1 MAEHILAKLDPK
13 ILGERLKSARRDLGL
28 TQEVVADRLGFV
40 RTTVVA
46 IEKGE
51 RRVTA
56 DELLAFAKCYGRNLS
71 ELVRHSGFSEAL
83 TPQFRAA
90 LPNSQLETPLP
101 EEQLLRVCHD
111 LEARAEDYL
120 ELEELCQAPM
130 PRDYPKQYPL
140 EDSRV
145 GPEQFAEDV
154 AQEERNRLGLGDA
167 PISDLR
173 AVFEEA
179 VGLRVFF
186 FQMLPSVAGIFGY
199 NDRLG
204 GCIGVNISHPWYRGN
219 WSLAHEYAHFLTTR
233 FYADVDIMQRGRW
246 GKLRA
251 ERFADAFAAN
261 FLMPRSG
268 VNRRL
273 SEVEMSRKER
283 ITIADLVTLA
293 DYFGV
298 SVQAMCL
305 RLENLKRVQSGS
317 WDRLRACLRIESGPA
332 AVDFGGGQGG
342 EACASPQRAAMAE
355 PTPANAK
362 RRAEGP
368 LSILRQALKP
378 GDFKPDKARQAL
390 GLLRSAK
397 RHAEWPV
404 RYLLLAKAAYEKGEL
419 SENQLAKKLRADI
432 VSAREIMDELDSLVI
447 SEEGEDFSIIP
458 VDLAS
463 PVSAA

>member
-1 MAEHILAKLDPK
+1 MSASILDKIDSK
-13 ILGERLKSARRDLGL
+13 ILGERLKSARRALGL
-28 TQEVVADRLGFV
+28 TQEAVADKLGFV

-56 DELLAFAKCYGRNLS
+56 DELFAFAKCYARNVS
-71 ELVRHSGFSEAL
+71 ELVKQSAFTEAL

-101 EEQLLRVCHD
+101 EDQLMRVCHE
-111 LEARAEDYL
+111 LESRAEDYL
-120 ELEELCQAPM
+120 ELEQMCNAPL
-130 PRDYPKQYPL
+130 PKDYPKQYPL
-140 EDSRV
+140 DDSRV
-145 GPEQFAEDV
+145 SPEQFAEDV

-186 FQMLPSVAGIFGY
+186 YEMPSSVAGIFGY

-204 GCIGVNISHPWYRGN
+204 GCIGVSIRHPWYCGN
-219 WSLAHEYAHFLTTR
+219 WSLAHEYGHFLTTR
-233 FYADVDIMQRGRW
+233 FYADVDVMQKGRW
-246 GKLRA
+246 GKHRA
-251 ERFADAFAAN
+251 ERFADCFAAN

-283 ITIADLVTLA
+283 VTIADLVTLS

-305 RLENLKRVQSGS
+305 RLENLKRIQTGS
-317 WDRLRACLRIESGPA
+317 WERLRA
-332 AVDFGGGQGG
+332 
-342 EACASPQRAAMAE
+342 
-355 PTPANAK
+355 
-362 RRAEGP
+362 
-368 LSILRQALKP
+368 

-390 GLLRSAK
+390 GLLRSDK
-397 RHAEWPV
+397 RHSAWPG
-404 RYLLLAKAAYEKGEL
+404 RYLLLAKAAFEKGEI
-419 SENQLAKKLRADI
+419 SENQLAKKLRVDI
-432 VSAREIMDELDSLVI
+432 VSAREIMQELDSLVV
-447 SEEGEDFSIIP
+447 SEEGEAFSIIP
-458 VDLAS
+458 VDLES
-463 PVSAA
+463 PVSSI

>member
-1 MAEHILAKLDPK
+1 MSENILEKLEPK
-13 ILGERLKSARRDLGL
+13 VLGERLKSARRALGL
-28 TQEVVADRLGFV
+28 TQEAVADRLGFV

-51 RRVTA
+51 RRITP
-56 DELLAFAKCYGRNLS
+56 DELFAFAKCYARSVS
-71 ELVRHSGFSEAL
+71 ELVKQTAFTEAL

-101 EEQLLRVCHD
+101 EDQLLKVCHE
-111 LEARAEDYL
+111 LEARAEDYS
-120 ELEELCQAPM
+120 ELEQICDAPL
-130 PRDYPKQYPL
+130 PKDYPNQYPL
-140 EDSRV
+140 DDSRV
-145 GPEQFAEDV
+145 SPEQLAEDV

-186 FQMLPSVAGIFGY
+186 YAMPASVAGIFGY

-219 WSLAHEYAHFLTTR
+219 WSLAHGYGHFLTTR
-233 FYADVDIMQRGRW
+233 FYADVDIMQKGRW
-246 GKLRA
+246 GKYRA
-251 ERFADAFAAN
+251 ERFADCFAAN

-273 SEVEMSRKER
+273 SEVEMSRKSS

-305 RLENLKRVQSGS
+305 RLETLKRIQSGT
-317 WDRLRACLRIESGPA
+317 WDRLKA
-332 AVDFGGGQGG
+332 
-342 EACASPQRAAMAE
+342 
-355 PTPANAK
+355 
-362 RRAEGP
+362 
-368 LSILRQALKP
+368 

-390 GLLRSAK
+390 GLLRADK
-397 RHAEWPV
+397 RHSEWPI
-404 RYLLLAKAAYEKGEL
+404 RYLLLAKSAFEKGEL
-419 SENQLAKKLRADI
+419 SETQLAKKLRTDI
-432 VSAREIMDELDSLVI
+432 VGAREIMDELDNLVVADNG
-447 SEEGEDFSIIP
+447 EEFSIIP
-458 VDLAS
+458 VNLAS
-463 PVSAA
+463 PVSAG

>member
-1 MAEHILAKLDPK
+1 MSENILEKIDPK
-13 ILGERLKSARRDLGL
+13 ILGERLKSARRALGL
-28 TQEVVADRLGFV
+28 TQEAVADRLGFV

-56 DELLAFAKCYGRNLS
+56 DELLAFAKCYARNVS
-71 ELVRHSGFSEAL
+71 ELIKQSAFTEAL

-101 EEQLLRVCHD
+101 EAELLKVCHD
-111 LEARAEDYL
+111 LEARAEDYF
-120 ELEELCQAPM
+120 ELEQICNAPL
-130 PRDYPKQYPL
+130 PKDYPNQYPL
-140 EDSRV
+140 DDSRV
-145 GPEQFAEDV
+145 SPEQFAEDV

-186 FQMLPSVAGIFGY
+186 YEMPSSVAGIFGY

-204 GCIGVNISHPWYRGN
+204 GCIGVNIEHPWY
-219 WSLAHEYAHFLTTR
+219 LAHEFGHFLTTR
-233 FYADVDIMQRGRW
+233 FYADVDIMQKGRW
-246 GKLRA
+246 GKHRA
-251 ERFADAFAAN
+251 ERFADCFAAN

-273 SEVEMSRKER
+273 SEVEMSRKES

-305 RLENLKRVQSGS
+305 RLESLKRIQLGS
-317 WDRLRACLRIESGPA
+317 WDRLKAG
-332 AVDFGGGQGG
+332 
-342 EACASPQRAAMAE
+342 
-355 PTPANAK
+355 N
-362 RRAEGP
+362 
-368 LSILRQALKP
+368 
-378 GDFKPDKARQAL
+378 FKPDKARQAL
-390 GLLRSAK
+390 GLLRSDK
-397 RHAEWPV
+397 RHSAWPV
-404 RYLLLAKAAYEKGEL
+404 RYLLLAKSAFEKGEL

-432 VSAREIMDELDSLVI
+432 VSAREIMGELDSLVVAENG
-447 SEEGEDFSIIP
+447 EEFSIIP

-463 PVSAA
+463 PVSVS

>member
-1 MAEHILAKLDPK
+1 MSENILEKIDPK
-13 ILGERLKSARRDLGL
+13 ILGERLKSARRALGL
-28 TQEVVADRLGFV
+28 TQEAVADRLGFV

-56 DELLAFAKCYGRNLS
+56 DELLAFAKCYARNVS
-71 ELVRHSGFSEAL
+71 ELIKQSAFTEAL

-101 EEQLLRVCHD
+101 EAELLKVCHD
-111 LEARAEDYL
+111 LEARAEDYF
-120 ELEELCQAPM
+120 ELEQICNAPL
-130 PRDYPKQYPL
+130 PKDYPNQYPL
-140 EDSRV
+140 DDSRV
-145 GPEQFAEDV
+145 SPEQFAEDV

-186 FQMLPSVAGIFGY
+186 YEMPSSVAGIFGY

-204 GCIGVNISHPWYRGN
+204 GCIGVNIEHPWYRGN
-219 WSLAHEYAHFLTTR
+219 WSLAHEFGHFLTTR
-233 FYADVDIMQRGRW
+233 FYADVDIMQKGRW
-246 GKLRA
+246 GKHRA
-251 ERFADAFAAN
+251 ERFADCFAAN

-273 SEVEMSRKER
+273 SEVEMSRKES

-305 RLENLKRVQSGS
+305 RLESLKRIQLGS
-317 WDRLRACLRIESGPA
+317 WDRLKAG
-332 AVDFGGGQGG
+332 
-342 EACASPQRAAMAE
+342 
-355 PTPANAK
+355 N
-362 RRAEGP
+362 
-368 LSILRQALKP
+368 
-378 GDFKPDKARQAL
+378 FKPDKARQAL
-390 GLLRSAK
+390 GLLRSDK
-397 RHAEWPV
+397 RHSAWPV
-404 RYLLLAKAAYEKGEL
+404 RYLLLAKSAFEKGEL

-432 VSAREIMDELDSLVI
+432 VSAREIMGELDSLVVAENG
-447 SEEGEDFSIIP
+447 EEFSIIP

-463 PVSAA
+463 PVSVS

>member
-1 MAEHILAKLDPK
+1 MPDNVLDKIDPK
-13 ILGERLKSARRDLGL
+13 ILGERLKSARRAFGL
-28 TQEVVADRLGFV
+28 TQEAVADKLGFV

-51 RRVTA
+51 RHVAA
-56 DELLAFAKCYGRNLS
+56 DELIAFARCYGRNVS
-71 ELVRHSGFSEAL
+71 ELVKQSAFTEAL

-101 EEQLLRVCHD
+101 EDQLFRACHE

-120 ELEELCQAPM
+120 ELEQICKAPL
-130 PRDYPKQYPL
+130 PQNYQKPYPL
-140 EDSRV
+140 EDSLIS
-145 GPEQFAEDV
+145 PEQFAEDV

-173 AVFEEA
+173 AVFEAA

-186 FQMLPSVAGIFGY
+186 YEMPPFIAGIFGF

-204 GCIGVNISHPWYRGN
+204 GCIGVNIKQPWYRGN
-219 WSLAHEYAHFLTTR
+219 WSLAHECGHFLTTR
-233 FYADVDIMQRGRW
+233 FYADVDIMQKGRW
-246 GKLRA
+246 GKHRA
-251 ERFADAFAAN
+251 ERFADSFAAN

-305 RLENLKRVQSGS
+305 RLEVLKRIPTGS
-317 WDRLRACLRIESGPA
+317 WDRLKA
-332 AVDFGGGQGG
+332 
-342 EACASPQRAAMAE
+342 
-355 PTPANAK
+355 
-362 RRAEGP
+362 
-368 LSILRQALKP
+368 
-378 GDFKPDKARQAL
+378 GDFKPDKARQVL
-390 GLLRSAK
+390 GLLRSDR
-397 RHAEWPV
+397 RHSKWPS
-404 RYLLLAKAAYEKGEL
+404 RYLLLAKAALEMGEL
-419 SENQLAKKLRADI
+419 SESQVAKKLRTDI
-432 VSAREIMDELDSLVI
+432 VSAREIMQELDSLVVY
-447 SEEGEDFSIIP
+447 EEGEQFSVIP

-463 PVSAA
+463 PVSAE

>member
-1 MAEHILAKLDPK
+1 MPDNILEKLDPK
-13 ILGERLKSARRDLGL
+13 SLGERLKSARRAVGL
-28 TQEVVADRLGFV
+28 TQEAVADRLGLV

-51 RRVTA
+51 RRVTS
-56 DELLAFAKCYGRNLS
+56 DELFAFAKCYARNVS
-71 ELVRHSGFSEAL
+71 ELVKQTAFTEAL

-101 EEQLLRVCHD
+101 EEQLLKVCHE
-111 LEARAEDYL
+111 LEARAEDYF
-120 ELEELCQAPM
+120 ELEQICEASLPK
-130 PRDYPKQYPL
+130 DYPNQYPL
-140 EDSRV
+140 DDSRIS
-145 GPEQFAEDV
+145 PEQLAEDV

-186 FQMLPSVAGIFGY
+186 YAMPASVAGIFGY

-219 WSLAHEYAHFLTTR
+219 WSLAHEYGHFLTTR
-233 FYADVDIMQRGRW
+233 FYADVDLMQKGRW
-246 GKLRA
+246 GKYRA
-251 ERFADAFAAN
+251 ERFADCFAAN

-273 SEVEMSRKER
+273 SEVEMSRKSS

-305 RLENLKRVQSGS
+305 RLEMLKRIQSGA
-317 WDRLRACLRIESGPA
+317 WDRLKA
-332 AVDFGGGQGG
+332 
-342 EACASPQRAAMAE
+342 
-355 PTPANAK
+355 
-362 RRAEGP
+362 
-368 LSILRQALKP
+368 

-390 GLLRSAK
+390 GLLRSDK
-397 RHAEWPV
+397 RHSEWPV
-404 RYLLLAKAAYEKGEL
+404 RYLLLAKTAFEKGDL
-419 SENQLAKKLRADI
+419 SESQLAKKLRTDI
-432 VSAREIMDELDSLVI
+432 VGAREIMDELDNLVVADNG
-447 SEEGEDFSIIP
+447 EEFSIIP

-463 PVSAA
+463 PVSVG

>member
-1 MAEHILAKLDPK
+1 MSENILEKIDPK
-13 ILGERLKSARRDLGL
+13 ILGERLKSARRALGL
-28 TQEVVADRLGFV
+28 TQEAVADRLGFV

-51 RRVTA
+51 RRVTT
-56 DELLAFAKCYGRNLS
+56 DELLTFAKCYARNVS
-71 ELVRHSGFSEAL
+71 ELVKQSAFTEAL

-101 EEQLLRVCHD
+101 EDQLMRVCHD
-111 LEARAEDYL
+111 LESRAEDYI
-120 ELEELCQAPM
+120 ELEQMCNAPL
-130 PRDYPKQYPL
+130 PKDYPKQYPL
-140 EDSRV
+140 DDSRIS
-145 GPEQFAEDV
+145 PEQFAEDV

-186 FQMLPSVAGIFGY
+186 YEMPSSVAGIFGY

-204 GCIGVNISHPWYRGN
+204 GCIGVNIGHPWYRGN
-219 WSLAHEYAHFLTTR
+219 WSLAHEYGHFLTTR
-233 FYADVDIMQRGRW
+233 FYADVDIMQKGRW
-246 GKLRA
+246 GKQRA
-251 ERFADAFAAN
+251 ERFADSFAAN

-305 RLENLKRVQSGS
+305 RLENLKRIQAGS
-317 WDRLRACLRIESGPA
+317 WDRLKA
-332 AVDFGGGQGG
+332 
-342 EACASPQRAAMAE
+342 
-355 PTPANAK
+355 
-362 RRAEGP
+362 
-368 LSILRQALKP
+368 

-390 GLLRSAK
+390 GLLRSDK
-397 RHAEWPV
+397 RHSAWPV
-404 RYLLLAKAAYEKGEL
+404 RYLLLAKAAFEKGEL
-419 SENQLAKKLRADI
+419 SENQLSKKLRTDI
-432 VSAREIMDELDSLVI
+432 VNARDIMEELDSLVI
-447 SEEGEDFSIIP
+447 SEEGEEFSIIP
-458 VDLAS
+458 VDLES
-463 PVSAA
+463 PVSAI

>member
-1 MAEHILAKLDPK
+1 MSENILEKIDPK
-13 ILGERLKSARRDLGL
+13 ILGERLKSARRALGL
-28 TQEVVADRLGFV
+28 TQEAVADSLGFV

-51 RRVTA
+51 RRVTT
-56 DELLAFAKCYGRNLS
+56 DELLTFAKCYARNVS
-71 ELVRHSGFSEAL
+71 ELVKQSAFTEAL

-101 EEQLLRVCHD
+101 EDQLMRVCHD
-111 LEARAEDYL
+111 LESRAEDYI
-120 ELEELCQAPM
+120 ELEQMCNAPL
-130 PRDYPKQYPL
+130 PKDYPKQYPL
-140 EDSRV
+140 DDSRIS
-145 GPEQFAEDV
+145 PEQFAEDV

-186 FQMLPSVAGIFGY
+186 YEMPSSVAGIFGY

-204 GCIGVNISHPWYRGN
+204 GCIGVNIGHPWYRGN
-219 WSLAHEYAHFLTTR
+219 WSLAHEYGHFLTTR
-233 FYADVDIMQRGRW
+233 FYADVDIMQKGRW
-246 GKLRA
+246 GKQRA
-251 ERFADAFAAN
+251 ERFADSFAAN

-293 DYFGV
+293 DYFGA

-305 RLENLKRVQSGS
+305 RLENLKRIQAGS
-317 WDRLRACLRIESGPA
+317 WDRLKA
-332 AVDFGGGQGG
+332 
-342 EACASPQRAAMAE
+342 
-355 PTPANAK
+355 
-362 RRAEGP
+362 
-368 LSILRQALKP
+368 

-390 GLLRSAK
+390 GLLRSDK
-397 RHAEWPV
+397 RHSAWPV
-404 RYLLLAKAAYEKGEL
+404 RYLLLAKAAFEKGEL
-419 SENQLAKKLRADI
+419 SENQLSKKLRTDI
-432 VSAREIMDELDSLVI
+432 VNARDIMEELDSLVI
-447 SEEGEDFSIIP
+447 SEEGEEFSIIP
-458 VDLAS
+458 VDLES
-463 PVSAA
+463 PVSAI

>member
-13 ILGERLKSARRDLGL
+13 ILGERLKSARRALGL
-28 TQEVVADRLGFV
+28 TQEVVADKLGFV

-56 DELLAFAKCYGRNLS
+56 DELLAFAKCYSRNVS
-71 ELVRHSGFSEAL
+71 ELVKHSGFSEAL

-90 LPNSQLETPLP
+90 IPNSQLETPLP
-101 EEQLLRVCHD
+101 EEQLMRVCHE

-120 ELEELCQAPM
+120 ELEQMCQAPL
-130 PRDYPKQYPL
+130 PKDYPMEYPL

-186 FQMLPSVAGIFGY
+186 YEMFPSVAGVFGY

-204 GCIGVNISHPWYRGN
+204 GCIGVNIGHPWYRGN
-219 WSLAHEYAHFLTTR
+219 WSLAHEYGHFLTTR
-233 FYADVDIMQRGRW
+233 FYADVDIMQKGRW
-246 GKLRA
+246 GKLRS
-251 ERFADAFAAN
+251 ERFADSFAAN

-305 RLENLKRVQSGS
+305 RLENLKRIQSGS
-317 WDRLRACLRIESGPA
+317 WDRLRA
-332 AVDFGGGQGG
+332 
-342 EACASPQRAAMAE
+342 
-355 PTPANAK
+355 
-362 RRAEGP
+362 
-368 LSILRQALKP
+368 

-390 GLLRSAK
+390 GLLRSDK
-397 RHAEWPV
+397 RHAAWPV

-419 SENQLAKKLRADI
+419 SENQLAKKLRTDI
-432 VSAREIMDELDSLVI
+432 VSAREIMDELDSLVV
-447 SEEGEDFSIIP
+447 SEEGEEFSIIP

>member
-1 MAEHILAKLDPK
+1 MSENVLEKIDPK
-13 ILGERLKSARRDLGL
+13 ILGERLKSARRAFGL
-28 TQEVVADRLGFV
+28 TQEAVADKLGFV

-51 RRVTA
+51 RRVTP
-56 DELLAFAKCYGRNLS
+56 DELLAFAKCYARNIS
-71 ELVRHSGFSEAL
+71 ELVKQSAFTEAL

-101 EEQLLRVCHD
+101 EEQLFRVCHE
-111 LEARAEDYL
+111 LESRAEDYL
-120 ELEELCQAPM
+120 ELEKMCDAPL

-140 EDSRV
+140 DDSRV
-145 GPEQFAEDV
+145 TPEQFAEDV

-167 PISDLR
+167 PISDVR

-179 VGLRVFF
+179 VGLRIFF
-186 FQMLPSVAGIFGY
+186 FEMPPSVAGLFGY

-204 GCIGVNISHPWYRGN
+204 GCIGVNIGHPWYRGN
-219 WSLAHEYAHFLTTR
+219 WSLAHECGHFLTTR
-233 FYADVDIMQRGRW
+233 FYADVDIMQKGRW
-246 GKLRA
+246 GKQRA
-251 ERFADAFAAN
+251 ERFADSFAAN

-305 RLENLKRVQSGS
+305 RLENLKRIQTGS
-317 WDRLRACLRIESGPA
+317 WDRLKA
-332 AVDFGGGQGG
+332 
-342 EACASPQRAAMAE
+342 
-355 PTPANAK
+355 
-362 RRAEGP
+362 
-368 LSILRQALKP
+368 

-390 GLLRSAK
+390 GLLRSDK
-397 RHAEWPV
+397 RHSAWPV
-404 RYLLLAKAAYEKGEL
+404 RYLLLAKAAFEKGEL
-419 SENQLAKKLRADI
+419 SENQLAKKLRTDI
-432 VSAREIMDELDSLVI
+432 VSAREIMQELDSLVV
-447 SEEGEDFSIIP
+447 SEEGEEFSIIP

-463 PVSAA
+463 PVSAG

>member
-1 MAEHILAKLDPK
+1 MSLNILEKIDPK
-13 ILGERLKSARRDLGL
+13 ILGERLKSARRALGL
-28 TQEVVADRLGFV
+28 TQEAVADKLGFV

-51 RRVTA
+51 RRVNA
-56 DELLAFAKCYGRNLS
+56 DELLALAKCYARNVS
-71 ELVRHSGFSEAL
+71 ELVKQSAFTEAL

-90 LPNSQLETPLP
+90 LPNSQLETPFP
-101 EEQLLRVCHD
+101 EDQLMRVCHE
-111 LEARAEDYL
+111 LESRAEDYL
-120 ELEELCQAPM
+120 ELEHLCNAPL
-130 PRDYPKQYPL
+130 PRDYPNQYPL
-140 EDSRV
+140 DDSRV
-145 GPEQFAEDV
+145 SPEQFAEDV

-186 FQMLPSVAGIFGY
+186 YEMPASVAGIFGY

-204 GCIGVNISHPWYRGN
+204 GCIGVNIGHPWYRGN
-219 WSLAHEYAHFLTTR
+219 WSLAHEFGHFLTTR
-233 FYADVDIMQRGRW
+233 FYADVDIMQKGRW
-246 GKLRA
+246 GKQRA
-251 ERFADAFAAN
+251 ERFADSFAAN
-261 FLMPRSG
+261 LLMPRSG

-305 RLENLKRVQSGS
+305 RLENLKRIQGGS
-317 WDRLRACLRIESGPA
+317 WDRLKA
-332 AVDFGGGQGG
+332 
-342 EACASPQRAAMAE
+342 
-355 PTPANAK
+355 
-362 RRAEGP
+362 
-368 LSILRQALKP
+368 

-390 GLLRSAK
+390 GLLRSDK
-397 RHAEWPV
+397 RHAAWPV

-419 SENQLAKKLRADI
+419 SENQLVKKLRTDI
-432 VSAREIMDELDSLVI
+432 VSARQIMEELDSLVV
-447 SEEGEDFSIIP
+447 SEEGEEFSIIP
-458 VDLAS
+458 VDLES
-463 PVSAA
+463 PVSAI

>member
-1 MAEHILAKLDPK
+1 MPENALEKIDAK
-13 ILGERLKSARRDLGL
+13 ILGERLKSARRAFGL
-28 TQEVVADRLGFV
+28 TQEAVADRLGFV

-56 DELLAFAKCYGRNLS
+56 DELLAFARRYGRNVS
-71 ELVRHSGFSEAL
+71 ELMKQSAFTEAL

-90 LPNSQLETPLP
+90 LSNSHLETPFP
-101 EEQLLRVCHD
+101 EDQLFQVCHE

-120 ELEELCQAPM
+120 ELERICKAPL
-130 PRDYPKQYPL
+130 PQDYPKEYPL
-140 EDSRV
+140 EDSRIS
-145 GPEQFAEDV
+145 PEQFAEDV

-179 VGLRVFF
+179 IGLRVFF
-186 FQMLPSVAGIFGY
+186 YEMPFFVAGIFGY

-204 GCIGVNISHPWYRGN
+204 GCIGINIKQPWYRGN
-219 WSLAHEYAHFLTTR
+219 WSLAHECGHFLTTR
-233 FYADVDIMQRGRW
+233 FYADVDIMQNGRW
-246 GKLRA
+246 GKHRA
-251 ERFADAFAAN
+251 ERFADSFAAN

-305 RLENLKRVQSGS
+305 RLESLKRIQTGS
-317 WDRLRACLRIESGPA
+317 WDH
-332 AVDFGGGQGG
+332 
-342 EACASPQRAAMAE
+342 
-355 PTPANAK
+355 
-362 RRAEGP
+362 
-368 LSILRQALKP
+368 LKV
-378 GDFKPDKARQAL
+378 GDFKPDKARRAL
-390 GLLRSAK
+390 GLLRSDR
-397 RHAEWPV
+397 RHSEWPV
-404 RYLLLAKAAYEKGEL
+404 RYLLLAKAAFEMGEL
-419 SENQLAKKLRADI
+419 SENQLAKRFRTDI
-432 VSAREIMDELDSLVI
+432 VSAREIMEELDSLVVL
-447 SEEGEDFSIIP
+447 EEGDEFSVIP
-458 VDLAS
+458 VNLAA

>member
-13 ILGERLKSARRDLGL
+13 ILGERLKSARRALGL
-28 TQEVVADRLGFV
+28 TQEVVADKLGFV

-71 ELVRHSGFSEAL
+71 ELVRHSEFSEAL

-120 ELEELCQAPM
+120 ELEEMCQAPL
-130 PRDYPKQYPL
+130 PKDYPKQYPL
-140 EDSRV
+140 EESRV

-186 FQMLPSVAGIFGY
+186 YQMLPSVAGIFGY

-305 RLENLKRVQSGS
+305 RLEHLKRIQSGS
-317 WDRLRACLRIESGPA
+317 WDRLKA
-332 AVDFGGGQGG
+332 
-342 EACASPQRAAMAE
+342 
-355 PTPANAK
+355 
-362 RRAEGP
+362 
-368 LSILRQALKP
+368 
-378 GDFKPDKARQAL
+378 GDFKPDKSRQAL

-419 SENQLAKKLRADI
+419 SENQLAKKLRTDI

>member
-1 MAEHILAKLDPK
+1 MSENILETIAPQ
-13 ILGERLKSARRDLGL
+13 ILGERLKSARRTIGL
-28 TQEVVADRLGFV
+28 TQEAVADMLGFV
-40 RTTVVA
+40 RTTIVA

-71 ELVRHSGFSEAL
+71 ELMKQSAFTEAL

-101 EEQLLRVCHD
+101 EDQLFRVCHE

-120 ELEELCQAPM
+120 ELEQICNAPV
-130 PRDYPKQYPL
+130 PKDYPKQYPL
-140 EDSRV
+140 DDTRIS
-145 GPEQFAEDV
+145 PEQLAEDV

-186 FQMLPSVAGIFGY
+186 YGMPSFVAAIFGY

-204 GCIGVNISHPWYRGN
+204 GCIGVNIGHPWYRGN
-219 WSLAHEYAHFLTTR
+219 WSLAHEYGHFLTTR
-233 FYADVDIMQRGRW
+233 FYADVDIMQKGRW

-251 ERFADAFAAN
+251 ERFADCFAAN
-261 FLMPRSG
+261 ILMPRSG

-273 SEVEMSRKER
+273 SEVEMSRKDR

-305 RLENLKRVQSGS
+305 RLESLKRIQAGS
-317 WDRLRACLRIESGPA
+317 WDRLKA
-332 AVDFGGGQGG
+332 
-342 EACASPQRAAMAE
+342 
-355 PTPANAK
+355 
-362 RRAEGP
+362 
-368 LSILRQALKP
+368 
-378 GDFKPDKARQAL
+378 GDFKSDKARQAL
-390 GLLRSAK
+390 GLLRSER
-397 RHAEWPV
+397 RHSEWPV
-404 RYLLLAKAAYEKGEL
+404 RYLLLAKAAFEMGEL
-419 SENQLAKKLRADI
+419 SENQLARKFRTDI
-432 VSAREIMDELDSLVI
+432 VSAREIMEELDSLVVA
-447 SEEGEDFSIIP
+447 EEGEEFSVIP

-463 PVSAA
+463 PVSAE